1 MSPHHIPSSSIVAR
15 TKVPARQK
23 HPIGRFKT
31 RQSVRAFPTRDEYT
45 VIETL
50 GPKYLS
56 ELDDPGMLDIA
67 LSDLG
72 AIKEMRPDLKDR
84 DLAYLV
90 RTADFDED
98 AEAWMFRVQNHVAH
112 SIDP

>member
-1 MSPHHIPSSSIVAR
+1 M
-15 TKVPARQK
+15 TEEN
-23 HPIGRFKT
+23 GRVVERILKT
-31 RQSVRAFPTRDEYT
+31 RQSENAFPTWTEIT

-50 GPKYLS
+50 GERYLKA
-56 ELDDPGMLDIA
+56 LDDPAMLDIA

-98 AEAWMFRVQNHVAH
+98 AEAWMQRVERYEAH
-112 SIDP
+112 SIDQW